1 MHKPKRVPFVGL
13 PFPLPT
19 ADEFGLPLLSLL
31 AEACETSE
39 ERTKRVRLVRRAAF
53 RFYRRI
59 VEHLGEETAARLF
72 EYFSK
77 RGKGRPSG
85 SANPA
90 RDGELWTTYQAR
102 LKMTRE
108 VDQAALPRILAA
120 SLHEE
125 RGRYFGNSA
134 AAIEKRLRRLM
145 NQQEDRR
152 GRLKAGKE
160 ALEAARRRP
169 LTEGWQEPSPRSQRQ
184 VPPSRTQ
191 NS

>member
-1 MHKPKRVPFVGL
+1 MF
-13 PFPLPT
+13 
-19 ADEFGLPLLSLL
+19 
-31 AEACETSE
+31 
-39 ERTKRVRLVRRAAF
+39 AAP
-53 RFYRRI
+53 RFAFT
-59 VEHLGEETAARLF
+59 VESSNILGEETAARLF

-77 RGKGRPSG
+77 RGEGRPGG

-145 NQQEDRR
+145 NQQEKTGEDALKRARKRLKRR
-152 GRLKAGKE
+152 GDVL
-160 ALEAARRRP
+160 
-169 LTEGWQEPSPRSQRQ
+169 
-184 VPPSRTQ
+184 
-191 NS
+191 